1 MANSPTSRPTPPA
14 ATPLP
19 IQRVQFTA
27 KDFAENPGSV
37 NVTLNQLIGA
47 IQSLQGSSGPSV
59 LPSGIDVAGST
70 ITGLAAPTSPSD
82 AISAGHAA
90 NQYSASSLGPQLDI
104 GGKNALKGL
113 TGLQMTSNSQA
124 STLATITATLATGV
138 SGTVTLV
145 KLTVGGTNGSLT
157 FTAGLVTSFTAPT

>member
-1 MANSPTSRPTPPA
+1 MANNPTSRPTPPA

-19 IQRVQFTA
+19 IQRVQFTS
-27 KDFAENPGSV
+27 KDFSENTASV
-37 NVTLNQLIGA
+37 NVTLNQIIGA
-47 IQSLQGSSGPSV
+47 IQALQGSSGPSV

-70 ITGLAAPTSPSD
+70 VTGLAAPTSPAD

-90 NQYSASSLGPQLDI
+90 SQYSAASLGPQLDI
-104 GGKNALKGL
+104 GGSNALKGL

-124 STLATITATLATGV
+124 TSIAAIQAALATGV

-145 KLTVGGTNGSLT
+145 KLTVGGSNGSLT
-157 FTAGLVTSFTAPT
+157 FTKGLITAFTAPT

>member
-37 NVTLNQLIGA
+37 NVTLNQVIGA

-113 TGLQMTSNSQA
+113 TGLTITSNSQGTSITQIQA
-124 STLATITATLATGV
+124 VLAVGI
-138 SGTVTLV
+138 SSTVTLA
-145 KLTVGGTNGSLT
+145 KITSGGVNGSLT
-157 FTAGLVTSFTAPT
+157 FVKGIITGFIAPS